1 MNIEELNNHLEEL
14 DRQSNKETVFMSN
27 SLKGILSGESV
38 IVKNIFNATLNSD
51 KSKKFKILRL
61 KESSKKILITILVK
75 EEDFTDVI
83 FENNIDISINLSGLK
98 IKEFKTD
105 NSTEI
110 KIKCLEENT
119 YKIRYKIKKEMSWVI
134 KVLILKSL

>member
-14 DRQSNKETVFMSN
+14 DKQSNKETIFMSN
-27 SLKGILSGESV
+27 SLRAILSDESAD
-38 IVKNIFNATLNSD
+38 IKNIFNATLNKD
-51 KSKKFKILRL
+51 KNKKFKILKL
-61 KESSKKILITILVK
+61 KESSKKILVTILVK

-105 NSTEI
+105 NNTEI

-119 YKIRYKIKKEMSWVI
+119 YKIRYKIKKEMS
-134 KVLILKSL
+134 

>member
-14 DRQSNKETVFMSN
+14 DKQSNKETIFMSN
-27 SLKGILSGESV
+27 SLRAILSDESAD
-38 IVKNIFNATLNSD
+38 IKNIFNATLNKD
-51 KSKKFKILRL
+51 KNKKFKILKL
-61 KESSKKILITILVK
+61 KESSKKILVTILVK
-75 EEDFTDVI
+75 EEDFTDII

-105 NSTEI
+105 NNTEI

-119 YKIRYKIKKEMSWVI
+119 YKIRYKIKKEMS
-134 KVLILKSL
+134 